1 MMKGGG
7 CLKNDFNTNEL
18 KYTYLF
24 LLTKSFYMLDN
35 EKNMYIYWQ
44 RIHLSAQTVQWNSW
58 MRQISRNIELIT
70 ILLARKQQTNA
81 ENTTIL

>member
-1 MMKGGG
+1 MILIQM
-7 CLKNDFNTNEL
+7 NL

-24 LLTKSFYMLDN
+24 LLTKSFYMFDN

>member
-1 MMKGGG
+1 
-7 CLKNDFNTNEL
+7 
-18 KYTYLF
+18 
-24 LLTKSFYMLDN
+24 MLDN

-44 RIHLSAQTVQWNSW
+44 RIQLSAQTVQWNSW

>member
-1 MMKGGG
+1 
-7 CLKNDFNTNEL
+7 
-18 KYTYLF
+18 
-24 LLTKSFYMLDN
+24 MLDN

>member
-1 MMKGGG
+1 MNK
-7 CLKNDFNTNEL
+7 

-70 ILLARKQQTNA
+70 ILLGRKQQTNA